1 MQGSNGWTLLTTF
14 WRIKKIYIY
23 ILRLFPLKFERE
35 PRINWRLNISRKFS
49 ENFNPKKI
57 LRLFSSK
64 CVCVP
69 GINGLAEVPFKLS
82 CKDYSPHGMAM
93 ALKNCSLTSGAG
105 SPGLQEVLVSPSLR
119 TFPLDNKLEG
129 QPGSLT
135 HSTLW
140 RKLWH
145 LFESF
150 SRGLPP
156 FAYFVVQTHFQFFF
170 FN

>member
-1 MQGSNGWTLLTTF
+1 MCV
-14 WRIKKIYIY
+14 RAP
-23 ILRLFPLKFERE
+23 RL
-35 PRINWRLNISRKFS
+35 
-49 ENFNPKKI
+49 
-57 LRLFSSK
+57 
-64 CVCVP
+64 
-69 GINGLAEVPFKLS
+69 NGLAEVPFKLS

-105 SPGLQEVLVSPSLR
+105 SPGLEEVLASPSLR

-156 FAYFVVQTHFQFFF
+156 FAYFVVQTLFSSFSSSSKALLLLGGRVGE
-170 FN
+170 NIVRCLLKLID